1 MAAMAK
7 TAFISISAVGAS
19 AILASAFVPGC
30 NLASGV
36 DDYAFDRACADAIV
50 AATED
55 CSTEEVDENCDG
67 ILRCEIDDWWKVSF
81 GEVGT
86 QDARAV
92 AFDLHRNVVVAG
104 FHQGAVSFDSA
115 AQSVGEDIFI
125 AKLADEGRI
134 IWAKRFGADGN
145 QRVEAVAVDNE
156 DNILIAGSF
165 QGTVTFG
172 GDELKA
178 PDDEDVFVAKLTR
191 GGNHLWSKS
200 FPSLGVQ
207 RARAVA
213 VDSEDNV
220 LVAGAFTGRLDFGDN
235 SQLLQNEDA
244 TRTTFDP
251 FVVKFARN
259 GDARWAESFGDANE
273 QSASALAVGK
283 GDQVYIG
290 GAFTGLLGTFG
301 GAPLG
306 STGADDAFVIAL
318 SEDGKVDWGAGLGD
332 TTSESKGSSDQQITS
347 LAVDKQSGEVVVA
360 GLFEGA
366 INAGQSLAALGMRDI
381 FLMKMDDAGKT
392 VWAKSFG
399 STADEPSALVAVDL
413 AGNMVLTGDIV
424 GAVDFG
430 RELLS
435 GSDNDIFIAK
445 FFGDGTANRTPRYS
459 DPGAQSAHAVAVDSL
474 GNIALAG
481 AFDTAL
487 SLGSSSIPSKAL
499 VGTDAFAAVFR
510 P

>member
-7 TAFISISAVGAS
+7 TAFISIVAVGAS

-36 DDYAFDRACADAIV
+36 DDYVFDRACADAIV

-67 ILRCEIDDWWKVSF
+67 ILRCELDGWWKVSL
-81 GEVGT
+81 GESGT

-92 AFDLHRNVVVAG
+92 AFDLQRNVIVAG
-104 FHQGAVSFDSA
+104 FHQGAMSFDSA

-125 AKLADEGRI
+125 AKLAPEGRV
-134 IWAKRFGADGN
+134 IWAKRFGAEGD
-145 QRVEAVAVDNE
+145 QRLEAITVDH
-156 DNILIAGSF
+156 DDSILLTGSF

-178 PDDEDVFVAKLTR
+178 PDDHDVFVAKLTR

-200 FPSLGVQ
+200 FPSLGPQ
-207 RARAVA
+207 YARAVA
-213 VDSEDNV
+213 FDSEDNV
-220 LVAGAFTGRLDFGDN
+220 LIAGAFTGRLDFGDN

-251 FVVKFARN
+251 FVAKFARN
-259 GDARWAESFGDANE
+259 GDVRWADSFGDAKE
-273 QSASALAVGK
+273 QGAVTLAVGK

-301 GAPLG
+301 GAPLE

-318 SEDGKVDWGAGLGD
+318 GEDGNVDWGAGLGD
-332 TTSESKGSSDQQITS
+332 TTSGNSGSSDQRITS
-347 LAVDKQSGEVVVA
+347 LAVDKQSGELAVA

-366 INAGQSLAALGMRDI
+366 INAGQSLNALGMRDI
-381 FLMKMDDAGKT
+381 FLMKMDDTGKT

-399 STADEPSALVAVDL
+399 SPADEPSVLVAVDL
-413 AGNMVLTGDIV
+413 EGNVVLTGDIV

-459 DPGAQSAHAVAVDSL
+459 DPGLQSAHAVAVDSL

-481 AFDTAL
+481 TFNMAL
-487 SLGSSSIPSKAL
+487 FLGSSSIPSKSM
-499 VGTDAFAAVFR
+499 VGTDAFAAAFR